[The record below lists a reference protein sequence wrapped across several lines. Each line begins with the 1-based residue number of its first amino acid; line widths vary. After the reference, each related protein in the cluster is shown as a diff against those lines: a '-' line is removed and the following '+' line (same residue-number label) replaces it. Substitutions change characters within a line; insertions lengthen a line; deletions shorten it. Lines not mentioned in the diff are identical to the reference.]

1 LSVDV
6 SVRPAI
12 DDEGNERMAE
22 ATAIPTE
29 PEPVEPRAQ
38 QGGQQQ

>member
-1 LSVDV
+1 
-6 SVRPAI
+6 VRPAI
-12 DDEGNERMAE
+12 DDEGNELMSE
-22 ATAIPTE
+22 TTAIPSE